1 MHVSPNPMLT
11 RSSLPG
17 ILHATLA
24 GSRHGLQ
31 GLSVWTQ
38 ILEAGSATPPHRHDC
53 EEVVLCSGG
62 QGELRLGEPCI
73 GEQRLPFGAD
83 STLTIP
89 RNALHQIVNVGNE
102 PLKIVAIFSRSPV
115 EAFFPDGQ
123 RIDLPWAS

>member
-1 MHVSPNPMLT
+1 MQVSPNPSLT

-24 GSRHGLQ
+24 GSKHGLR
-31 GLSVWTQ
+31 GLSVWSQ

-62 QGELRLGEPCI
+62 RGELRFGD
-73 GEQRLPFGAD
+73 RSLPFGAD
-83 STLTIP
+83 NTVTIP
-89 RNALHQIVNVGNE
+89 RNALHQIVNVGDE
-102 PLKIVAIFSRSPV
+102 PLSIVAIFGRSPV
-115 EAFFPDGQ
+115 EAYFPDGQ

>member
-1 MHVSPNPMLT
+1 MHVSPNPSLT
-11 RSSLPG
+11 RSALPG

-24 GSRHGLQ
+24 GSKHGLQ

-53 EEVVLCSGG
+53 EEVLLCSGG
-62 QGELRLGEPCI
+62 RGELRI
-73 GEQRLPFGAD
+73 GERSLPFGAD
-83 STLTIP
+83 STVTIP
-89 RNALHQIVNVGNE
+89 RNALHQIVNVGVE
-102 PLKIVAIFSRSPV
+102 PLRIVAIFSRSPV